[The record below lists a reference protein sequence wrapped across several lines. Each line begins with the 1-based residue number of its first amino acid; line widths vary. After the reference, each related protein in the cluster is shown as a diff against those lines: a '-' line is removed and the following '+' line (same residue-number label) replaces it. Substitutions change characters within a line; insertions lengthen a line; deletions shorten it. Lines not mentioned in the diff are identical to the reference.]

1 MGQYWPLY
9 GAKNISLFV
18 KHIVILI
25 TPPQLSGVTITRIVG
40 HVELPILK
48 INTQLRKDFI
58 RALVRKFVTLVLLPP
73 LIDVL

>member
-1 MGQYWPLY
+1 M
-9 GAKNISLFV
+9 A
-18 KHIVILI
+18 
-25 TPPQLSGVTITRIVG
+25 PQLSGVTITRIVG